1 MSRVICDSAVCLLQL
16 VSVLL
21 AHLVFGSWFGNFAHF
36 APSAGALRQRMSKPE
51 ALLDLE
57 VAQRDAACPMPLF
70 SLRPQPIA
78 AIAEVQERNVKFR
91 KGRTLKAARKIPSAF
106 VSAWNSFSS
115 AWTGG

>member
-1 MSRVICDSAVCLLQL
+1 
-16 VSVLL
+16 
-21 AHLVFGSWFGNFAHF
+21 
-36 APSAGALRQRMSKPE
+36 MSKPE

-91 KGRTLKAARKIPSAF
+91 KGRKKGCSEDTVRVCLGMEFLLIGLDWWLDWVSKFYFEGHFQDSKQRPAKAWQEAK
-106 VSAWNSFSS
+106 WGDT
-115 AWTGG
+115 W